1 MAEFN
6 RYSLAIRLT
15 VITIPTLISY
25 LSREVFNVLLKII
38 PRAVS
43 FRFLACLGA
52 CLLCAGSAQAQATNQ
67 AQSPSGGARAGDPRF
82 RLIRSVSGTKIH
94 EESGRFEVED
104 ARSVFY
110 VPADKEVVVYFTW
123 EGPAGKHHFEGVWHD
138 PSGKVTLISV
148 FDYEANATRFGGYF
162 KLLLSE
168 AQPGGWLVE
177 ARIDGESAGAHAFQ
191 VVAAELP
198 NNVVSTRRVISRAD
212 IYSKAAAATIVI
224 ENIDQK
230 GARRN
235 VGSGFLISP
244 GHLLTAFEV
253 IDGATKVRVVG
264 PQGKLIEVTDVLA
277 WNRRQDWAIL
287 SVPSDS
293 TAVLPRAADSLSIGD
308 RCYLL
313 DVPAEGN
320 RVLIETSLIGKQSLQ
335 QAGERLNIADV
346 FDRRAVGSPVL
357 NDYGE
362 VIGLAAGGFLPGA
375 PFAGDVVLFY
385 RNGQLGSPTRG
396 ALAVPISM
404 VDEKAGGATAIAN
417 LVTNGQFTPALVGN
431 QQILNGTLAREINRK
446 VNPPAPIDERSEF
459 SRADSKAVV
468 FLTWMPKQKRSAIPT
483 LRVFDMDNRMIYE
496 NVSKKKVS
504 FSVNTLSY
512 SAWDMELT
520 KLPPGIYRLDV
531 LLDTDTVWRTFF
543 RMVE

>member
-1 MAEFN
+1 MFQKII
-6 RYSLAIRLT
+6 SPI
-15 VITIPTLISY
+15 LISI
-25 LSREVFNVLLKII
+25 LFTCS
-38 PRAVS
+38 
-43 FRFLACLGA
+43 GA
-52 CLLCAGSAQAQATNQ
+52 CLFRIGSVYAQTTNPT
-67 AQSPSGGARAGDPRF
+67 QSTSGAARSGDPRF
-82 RLIRSVSGTKIH
+82 RIIRSVSGTKIH

-110 VPADKEVVVYFTW
+110 IPADKEVVVYFTW
-123 EGPAGKHHFEGVWHD
+123 DGPAGKHHFEGVWHD

-148 FDYEANATRFGGYF
+148 FDYEATATRFGGYF

-191 VVAAELP
+191 IVAAELP
-198 NNVVSTRRVISRAD
+198 NNVVSTRRMTNRAD
-212 IYSKAAAATIVI
+212 IYSRAAAATVVI

-253 IDGATKVRVVG
+253 IDGATKVRVAG

-287 SVPSDS
+287 SLPSDNL
-293 TAVLPRAADSLSIGD
+293 AVLPRVTDSLSIGD

-320 RVLIETSLIGKQSLQ
+320 RVLIETSLIGKQNLTH
-335 QAGERLNIADV
+335 AGERLNIADI

-362 VIGLAAGGFLPGA
+362 VIGLAAGSFLPGA
-375 PFAGDVVLFY
+375 PFAGDVALFY

-404 VDEKAGGATAIAN
+404 VDETGARLTTIAT
-417 LVTNGQFTPALVGN
+417 LAMNGQFTPVLVEN

-446 VNPPAPIDERSEF
+446 VNPPAPIDEKSEF

-483 LRVFDMDNRMIYE
+483 LRLFDMDNRMIYE

-520 KLPPGIYRLDV
+520 KVPTGIYRLDV

-543 RMVE
+543 RIIE